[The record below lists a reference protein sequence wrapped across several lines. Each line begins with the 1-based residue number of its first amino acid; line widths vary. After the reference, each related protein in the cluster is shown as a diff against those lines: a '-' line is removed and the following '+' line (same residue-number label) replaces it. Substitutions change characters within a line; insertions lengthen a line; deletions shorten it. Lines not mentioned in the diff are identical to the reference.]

1 MGEGVDPSPPLSR
14 IRRRR
19 LLLLLMQWR
28 PRLLAE
34 WRARQ
39 LGPCWFS
46 ISHWTTA
53 SLGALCPLP
62 LRPSDAA
69 SGGTE
74 PLSTLNPLLFVGL
87 GTTTGGNQGT
97 YAHTRPDAA
106 PRQWQGLRGHS

>member
-69 SGGTE
+69 EWRHGAVEHFE
-74 PLSTLNPLLFVGL
+74 PSIVCR
-87 GTTTGGNQGT
+87 
-97 YAHTRPDAA
+97 ARHD
-106 PRQWQGLRGHS
+106 H